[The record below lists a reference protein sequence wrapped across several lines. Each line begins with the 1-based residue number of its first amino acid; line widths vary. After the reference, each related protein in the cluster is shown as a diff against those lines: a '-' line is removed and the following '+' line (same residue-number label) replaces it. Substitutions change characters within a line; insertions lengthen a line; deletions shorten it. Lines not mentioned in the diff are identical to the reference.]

1 MKNAIRSPSRHAQTR
16 TLCGAPLGS
25 TVATWAKLAR
35 ESSVRR
41 LSESSAMSGS
51 SHGTMRVMSLPHEIR
66 AACARVAGVARQVRI
81 VEPAIPDYARTLPA
95 ESPPAPD
102 LAPGAA
108 DERRAAFGLQLN
120 AVNFG
125 SGWFPTLRKPAGL
138 SGFRT
143 VEAGLKARGP
153 WSAEELVRVDAVE
166 AAATFG
172 GQDPEHELMAL
183 FARSLHELGEHVR
196 DHHSGSFLALA
207 RSGGG
212 SAVELAERLGRLP
225 TWCDVSRYDGAPVPF
240 FKRAQLAAADLHLQ
254 GIAPAG
260 DVAALT
266 LFADNLVPH
275 VLRIDGVLE
284 LAPALVA
291 RIDRGDLIE
300 HDSPEE
306 VEIRAC
312 AVHAAELLVAAH
324 EGTTATAVDNA
335 LWHRGGA
342 PRYKAHPRHRS
353 RTTAY

>member
-1 MKNAIRSPSRHAQTR
+1 M
-16 TLCGAPLGS
+16 
-25 TVATWAKLAR
+25 AR
-35 ESSVRR
+35 
-41 LSESSAMSGS
+41 
-51 SHGTMRVMSLPHEIR
+51 MSLPDEIR
-66 AACARVAGVARQVRI
+66 AACARVAGAARSVRI
-81 VEPAIPDYARTLPA
+81 VDTAIPAYARTLPA

-102 LAPGAA
+102 LAPGAP
-108 DERRAAFGLQLN
+108 DEQRAAFGLQLN

-153 WSAEELVRVDAVE
+153 WSAEGLTRVDAAE
-166 AAATFG
+166 AAAAFG

-183 FARSLHELGEHVR
+183 FARALRELGAHVLER
-196 DHHSGSFLALA
+196 HGGSFLALA
-207 RSGGG
+207 RCGEG
-212 SAVELAERLGRLP
+212 SAVALAEHLASLP
-225 TWCDVSRYDGAPVPF
+225 TWRDVSPYDGAPVPF

-254 GIAPAG
+254 RIAPAA
-260 DVAALT
+260 DVAELT

-284 LAPALVA
+284 LEPGLVA
-291 RIDRGDLIE
+291 RIDRGDLIA

-312 AVHAAELLVAAH
+312 ALHAVELLVAAH
-324 EGTTATAVDNA
+324 EATTATAVDNA
-335 LWHRGGA
+335 LWHRGGG
-342 PRYKAHPRHRS
+342 PRYKAHPRHRA

>member
-1 MKNAIRSPSRHAQTR
+1 M
-16 TLCGAPLGS
+16 PL
-25 TVATWAKLAR
+25 
-35 ESSVRR
+35 
-41 LSESSAMSGS
+41 
-51 SHGTMRVMSLPHEIR
+51 PDDIR
-66 AACARVAGVARQVRI
+66 AACARVAGTARHVRI
-81 VEPAIPDYARTLPA
+81 VEAAIPEYARTLPE

-102 LAPGAA
+102 LAPGAG
-108 DERRAAFGLQLN
+108 DEQRAAFGLQLN

-143 VEAGLKARGP
+143 VEAGLEQRGP
-153 WSAEELVRVDAVE
+153 WSAQELTRVDAAE

-172 GQDPEHELMAL
+172 GQDPGHELMAL
-183 FARSLHELGEHVR
+183 FASALNELGAHVLAEHG
-196 DHHSGSFLALA
+196 GSFLALA
-207 RSGGG
+207 RAGDG
-212 SAVELAERLGRLP
+212 SAVELAERLARLP
-225 TWCDVSRYDGAPVPF
+225 TWHDVSPYHGTRVPF

-254 GIAPAG
+254 RIAPAG

-284 LAPALVA
+284 LDPALVA
-291 RIDRGDLIE
+291 RIDRAELLE

-312 AVHAAELLVAAH
+312 AVHAVELLVAAH
-324 EGTTATAVDNA
+324 EGTTATAVDYV
-335 LWHRGGA
+335 LWNRGAA
-342 PRYKAHPRHRS
+342 PRYKAHPRHRA